1 MAGTAAIRPAARW
14 HPARGRPHRLSLSG
28 DFSARIPLPTLSGM
42 DDNGRH
48 VSRMRDR
55 APGAAVMEQVVRLH
69 TQAPPRSP
77 LARALGARPLG
88 AETVPWFAGALGERE
103 VGALLDR
110 LPSGWSVFH
119 AVPVGTRMDETGAVA
134 DVDHVAVG
142 PAGVFVINT
151 KHHRGQR
158 VWVGE
163 RAVMVAGQKQPYL
176 RNSDLEASR
185 VRGVLAQAGLVAPV
199 TALVVLVGAK
209 EVTVRQQ
216 PRRVLV
222 LRSESLLRW
231 LAHRP
236 AVLDAGTMAAIVR
249 LFDDPATWQPTQ
261 SSADTPERFA
271 LIEREVRIAQLVRT
285 GWAVAAGLALVAV
298 ALPFLTH

>member
-1 MAGTAAIRPAARW
+1 MNEDGRRAA
-14 HPARGRPHRLSLSG
+14 
-28 DFSARIPLPTLSGM
+28 
-42 DDNGRH
+42 
-48 VSRMRDR
+48 RMRDR

-69 TQAPPRSP
+69 TQSPPRSP

-88 AETVPWFAGALGERE
+88 AETEPWFAGALGERE

-110 LPSGWSVFH
+110 LPPGWSAFH
-119 AVPVGTRMDETGAVA
+119 AVPVGTRPDESGGVA
-134 DVDHVAVG
+134 DVDHVVVG

-163 RAVMVAGQKQPYL
+163 RAVLVSGQKQPYL

-199 TALVVLVGAK
+199 TALVVLVGTK

-216 PRRVLV
+216 PRRVRV
-222 LRSESLLRW
+222 LRAEALLRW
-231 LAHRP
+231 LTRRP
-236 AVLDAGTMAAIVR
+236 AVIDGGTVSDIAR
-249 LFDDPATWQPTQ
+249 LFDDPATWRPAE
-261 SSADTPERFA
+261 SSPDTLERFA
-271 LIEREVRIAQLVRT
+271 LIEREVRAARRVRA
-285 GWAVAAGLALVAV
+285 GWAVAAALAMLAV
-298 ALPFLTH
+298 ALPFLPH